1 MEVDFVHKGQDF
13 VHKGQDFVHKG
24 QDFYTYDSK
33 NVPNEQQIRHMT
45 LMGSEPK
52 EI

>member
-13 VHKGQDFVHKG
+13 VHKGQDFVPH
-24 QDFYTYDSK
+24 DSK
-33 NVPNEQQIRHMT
+33 IAPNEQLIGYVT
-45 LMGSEPK
+45 LVGSEPK